1 MLYSGFSIF
10 LAPSLGR
17 LALFAAGITWTLSAC
32 TSSLQFTPQLI
43 LQRAIQSLNI
53 FVTSFYYWAHSWCS
67 FARTNKFRNS
77 NQYLFSDPTM
87 EFESDI
93 SPLQPFL
100 DQMDAPP
107 TEELLDYLE
116 NWIPKTDHEFYTG
129 RFDNIRTMEQNSVD
143 CAPDYT
149 VIPLG
154 FFSIAD
160 EGEGWKYTYC
170 VHDRCVYLLG
180 YLSPGEVNS
189 VADVRSKAQERW
201 PSLNAFLLAVEQGK
215 LDN

>member
-1 MLYSGFSIF
+1 MRFRLLTF
-10 LAPSLGR
+10 LLLVPIIG
-17 LALFAAGITWTLSAC
+17 
-32 TSSLQFTPQLI
+32 LI
-43 LQRAIQSLNI
+43 LGLILGEALRE
-53 FVTSFYYWAHSWCS
+53 
-67 FARTNKFRNS
+67 RTNS
-77 NQYLFSDPTM
+77 EILISIYSSDPTM

-100 DQMDAPP
+100 DQMDALP

-129 RFDNIRTMEQNSVD
+129 RFDNIRTMEQNSVN
-143 CAPDYT
+143 CSPDYT

-154 FFSIAD
+154 FFPIAD
-160 EGEGWKYTYC
+160 EGEGWKHTYC

-201 PSLNAFLLAVEQGK
+201 PSLTAFLLAVEQGK